1 VAPPTPAVSACLP
14 DVPLVPL
21 SDALPCLARPGLR
34 NCASGWAPAGTPV
47 SRPALRAWS
56 QPAREGPLRLSD
68 TAPPAGPRPE
78 SLSRTGATVAAGA
91 SAPSLIAQV
100 ESGRGLQ
107 GSLVLVVL
115 RLGFGIRVKH
125 LRLLA

>member
-1 VAPPTPAVSACLP
+1 VAPATPAVSARLP

-21 SDALPCLARPGLR
+21 SAALPRPARLR
-34 NCASGWAPAGTPV
+34 NCASGWALRERSAG
-47 SRPALRAWS
+47 
-56 QPAREGPLRLSD
+56 RLSGPGPSPPGRRPLWLSD
-68 TAPPAGPRPE
+68 PAPPAGPRPE